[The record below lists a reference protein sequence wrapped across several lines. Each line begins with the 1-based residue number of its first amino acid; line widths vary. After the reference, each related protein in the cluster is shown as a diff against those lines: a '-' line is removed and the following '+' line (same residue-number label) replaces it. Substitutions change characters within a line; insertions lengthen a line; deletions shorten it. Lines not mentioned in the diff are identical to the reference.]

1 MVERLTSFFMHRTI
15 KRVLALLVFLFAL
28 VLLRHLAPLLVF
40 YLIFS
45 RGFGFLSE
53 RLTRVTPLGTKGW
66 VLVLLVVLLGAAGGG
81 IYAGVHRSIP
91 AIIQLKE
98 SAHERVEAL
107 KASDLYKLIEAQ
119 HVDLD
124 LKKYSEQVRK
134 LSHGLVR
141 SAKST
146 GKVLL
151 HLVLGLILA
160 VLYLLERK
168 EVEETLSQIPKQS
181 FLGYL
186 LAFLG
191 YLSEAVLLTIKV
203 QVIVAAVNAIITL
216 PILLLLR
223 LDHIP
228 TLMLMIFGFG
238 LVPVVGNFLSGVVL
252 SVLSY
257 LKLGWLGVGIFLAS
271 TVVLHKVESYYL
283 NPRLTAK
290 HVKLPS
296 LFLIASLIV
305 WEHLFGI
312 AGIFVSFPALYVAL
326 RIRDLF
332 RSEPALAGPT
342 PLPSPPTSTED
353 VIER

>member
-15 KRVLALLVFLFAL
+15 KRVLALLVFVGAI
-28 VLLRHLAPLLVF
+28 VLLRHLASLLIF

-45 RGFGFLSE
+45 RGFGFLAE
-53 RLTRVTPLGTKGW
+53 RLARVTPLGEKAW

-81 IYAGVHRSIP
+81 IYAGVHRSLP
-91 AIIQLKE
+91 ALVQLKE
-98 SAHERVEAL
+98 TAHERVEAI
-107 KASDLYKLIEAQ
+107 KESDLYKLIEAQ
-119 HVDLD
+119 HIDLD
-124 LKKYSEQVRK
+124 KYGEQVRK
-134 LSHGLVR
+134 VSHSLVK

-146 GKVLL
+146 GKALL

-160 VLYLLERK
+160 VLFLLERK
-168 EVEETLSQIPKQS
+168 EVDETLAQVPRES

-186 LAFLG
+186 FAFFG

-203 QVIVAAVNAIITL
+203 QVIVAAVNAVITL
-216 PILLLLR
+216 PILLVLR

-228 TLMLMIFGFG
+228 TLMLMVFVFG

-257 LKLGWLGVGIFLAS
+257 LKMGWLGVGIFLAS

-305 WEHLFGI
+305 WEHLVGI
-312 AGIFVSFPALYVAL
+312 AGIFISFPALYVTL
-326 RIRDLF
+326 RIRDHF
-332 RSEPALAGPT
+332 RSEPA
-342 PLPSPPTSTED
+342 PPTTAEPAE
-353 VIER
+353 VTAR

>member
-15 KRVLALLVFLFAL
+15 KRVLALLVFLGAI
-28 VLLRHLAPLLVF
+28 VLLRHLASLLIF

-45 RGFGFLSE
+45 RGFGFLAE
-53 RLTRVTPLGTKGW
+53 RLARVTPLGEKAW

-81 IYAGVHRSIP
+81 IYAGVHRSLP
-91 AIIQLKE
+91 ALVQLKE
-98 SAHERVEAL
+98 TAHERVEAI
-107 KASDLYKLIEAQ
+107 KESDLYKLIEAQ
-119 HVDLD
+119 HIDLE
-124 LKKYSEQVRK
+124 KYGEQVRK
-134 LSHGLVR
+134 VSHSLVK

-146 GKVLL
+146 GKALL

-160 VLYLLERK
+160 VLFLLERK
-168 EVEETLSQIPKQS
+168 EVDETLAQVPRES

-186 LAFLG
+186 FAFFG

-203 QVIVAAVNAIITL
+203 QVIVAAVNAVITL
-216 PILLLLR
+216 PILLVLR

-228 TLMLMIFGFG
+228 TLMLMVFVFG

-252 SVLSY
+252 SILSY
-257 LKLGWLGVGIFLAS
+257 LKMGWLGVGIFLAS

-305 WEHLFGI
+305 WEHLVGI
-312 AGIFVSFPALYVAL
+312 AGIFISFPALYVTL
-326 RIRDLF
+326 RIRDHF
-332 RSEPALAGPT
+332 RSEPA
-342 PLPSPPTSTED
+342 PPTTAEPAE
-353 VIER
+353 VTAR